1 MDGCSSVF
9 AGLAGLES
17 PAHKEERLLFAWRAW
32 RLGGV
37 LFLSSGVPP
46 SSSENLC
53 HLCNLWI
60 ISFRPPSAAFGWA
73 SAAAVWPRGLVE
85 TGPFSIRIEKTLVFL
100 SKTTVFAAWTLTGTE
115 IVLIGIVRIPT
126 VFASIPIK
134 CDAF

>member
-85 TGPFSIRIEKTLVFL
+85 TGPFSVRIEKTLVFL
-100 SKTTVFAAWTLTGTE
+100 SKTTVFAAWTLTGTGL
-115 IVLIGIVRIPT
+115 VLI
-126 VFASIPIK
+126 VFPN
-134 CDAF
+134 FLEEFHFN